1 MTDSARPKQRRGW
14 LLPLLL
20 VSLAFNFLII
30 GAVGSM
36 VARHYL
42 DRKVWGIHDARR
54 TDVGWKRHAAL
65 GRPGR
70 MLRASRQL
78 LRELPE
84 ERRKALSALVRRHGR
99 AIREAY
105 AKVGEARARLATV
118 ITTEPFDEKAYDAA
132 MKKLREADAAA
143 RMKVL
148 DLADAFLR
156 ALTPQERRRYAEL
169 LRDASR
175 YRYWRSRH

>member
-1 MTDSARPKQRRGW
+1 MTDTSQRKRRRGW

-20 VSLAFNFLII
+20 VSLAFNLLVV
-30 GAVGSM
+30 GAVGAM

-42 DRKVWGIHDARR
+42 DRKVWGVHDGRMDAR
-54 TDVGWKRHAAL
+54 WKRRAAL

-70 MLRASRQL
+70 MLRASRRL
-78 LRELPE
+78 LRELPA
-84 ERRKALSALVRRHGR
+84 ERRKELSELVRRHRR

-105 AKVGEARARLATV
+105 AKVGEARARLAAV
-118 ITTEPFDEKAYDAA
+118 IAGDPFDGNAYAEA
-132 MKKLREADAAA
+132 MKALREADAAA

-156 ALTPQERRRYAEL
+156 ALTPEERRRYAEL
-169 LRDASR
+169 LRDASG
-175 YRYWRSRH
+175 YRRWHSRH

>member
-1 MTDSARPKQRRGW
+1 MTENTRQKKRRGW

-20 VSLAFNFLII
+20 VSLAFNFLVV
-30 GAVGSM
+30 GAVGAM
-36 VARHYL
+36 IARHYL
-42 DRKVWGIHDARR
+42 DRKIWGVDDPRKMDAR
-54 TDVGWKRHAAL
+54 WKRHAAL

-70 MLRASRQL
+70 MLRASRKL

-84 ERRKALSALVRRHGR
+84 ERRKELSALVRKHGR

-105 AKVGEARARLATV
+105 VKVGEARARLAAV
-118 ITTEPFDEKAYDAA
+118 IATEPFDEGAYAEA
-132 MKKLREADAAA
+132 MKELRQADAAA

-156 ALTPQERRRYAEL
+156 ALTPEERRRYAEI
-169 LRDASR
+169 LRRNS
-175 YRYWRSRH
+175 YRRWHR

>member
-1 MTDSARPKQRRGW
+1 MTDTVQKKKRRSW

-30 GAVGSM
+30 GAVGAM
-36 VARHYL
+36 IARHYL
-42 DRKVWGIHDARR
+42 DRKVWGIHDIRKMDAR
-54 TDVGWKRHAAL
+54 WKRHAAL

-70 MLRASRQL
+70 MLRASRKL

-84 ERRKALSALVRRHGR
+84 ERRKALSALVGKHGR

-105 AKVGEARARLATV
+105 VKVGEARARLAAV
-118 ITTEPFDEKAYDAA
+118 IAAEPFDEKAYADA
-132 MKKLREADAAA
+132 MKDLRRADAAA

-156 ALTPQERRRYAEL
+156 ALTPEERRRYAEI
-169 LRDASR
+169 LRRNA
-175 YRYWRSRH
+175 YRRWHR

>member
-1 MTDSARPKQRRGW
+1 MTDTTQPKKRRGW

-20 VSLAFNFLII
+20 VSLAFNFLVVGAI
-30 GAVGSM
+30 GAM
-36 VARHYL
+36 IARHYL
-42 DRKVWGIHDARR
+42 DRKIWGVSDIRQMDAR
-54 TDVGWKRHAAL
+54 WKRHAAM

-70 MLRASRQL
+70 MLRASRRL
-78 LRELPE
+78 LRELPQ
-84 ERRKALSALVRRHGR
+84 ERRKALSDLVRKHGR

-105 AKVGEARARLATV
+105 VKVGEARARLAAV
-118 ITTEPFDEKAYDAA
+118 IAAGSFDEAAYAEA
-132 MKKLREADAAA
+132 MKELRKADAAA
-143 RMKVL
+143 RLKVL

-175 YRYWRSRH
+175 YRRWHSRH